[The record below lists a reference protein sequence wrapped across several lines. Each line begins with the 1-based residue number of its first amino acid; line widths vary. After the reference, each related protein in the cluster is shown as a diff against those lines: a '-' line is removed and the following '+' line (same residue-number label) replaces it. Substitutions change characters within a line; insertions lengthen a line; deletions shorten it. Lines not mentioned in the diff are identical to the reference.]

1 MPPKSFKFRLQN
13 ILDYKQKREDEE
25 KEKLA
30 KLMQALSAEE
40 KVLSNFQHM
49 LAREKEEYREK
60 QRVGTLNLDELKMY
74 HAYIKKIEN
83 DIVFQTQKIQKL
95 KVEIENQRQ
104 QLLKATQEKKV
115 FEKLKDKH
123 HEDFVKE
130 IEEEER
136 KMIDELATVRYK
148 KEGN

>member
-1 MPPKSFKFRLQN
+1 MPPKSFKFRLQS
-13 ILDYKQKREDEE
+13 ILDYKKKREDEE

-40 KVLSNFQHM
+40 KVLLNLQHL

-60 QRVGTLNLDELKMY
+60 QRAGTLNLEELKMY
-74 HAYIKKIEN
+74 HAYIKKVEN
-83 DIVFQTQKIQKL
+83 DIVLQTQKIQKL
-95 KVEIENQRQ
+95 NAEVENQRQ

-123 HEDFVKE
+123 HGDFLQE